1 VAGKDNAGIPVA
13 TDYLPIIWMQI
24 GTELVVFHANV
35 AALHDDGAWW
45 HDGTASERSE

>member
-1 VAGKDNAGIPVA
+1 MRCVAGKDNAGIPVA

-35 AALHDDGAWW
+35 AALHDDGGMMAQPV
-45 HDGTASERSE
+45 RSE